1 MLIIK
6 GERKSMLRSMYSG
19 VSGMKNFQ
27 TKLDVIGNNIANV
40 NTYGFK
46 KGRVTYKDLIN
57 QQIAGA
63 SAATNNSSGMNAKQV
78 GLGSALSSIDTIH
91 TAGSNQTTGRTLDL
105 ALAGDGFFVVGTIKD
120 LDAVGLDTKD
130 EMKDNKIADGTPI
143 DDAIDLHYTRSGNF
157 YLDDKGYLVT
167 SDGFYLI
174 GKAGEKPED
183 ENGEWGEDVSESP
196 GLIQVPLTAKSFN
209 IGPDGKV
216 SFVDAEGNL
225 KMAGQILVANF
236 ANEGG
241 LEKVGGNLY
250 KQSSNSGTLNTN
262 EEDGVQVDELS
273 IPGQDGSAAIM
284 AGMLEMSNV
293 DLADEF
299 TEMIVAQR
307 GFQSNTKIITT
318 SDEILQELM
327 NLKR

>member
-1 MLIIK
+1 
-6 GERKSMLRSMYSG
+6 MLRSMYSG

-63 SAATNNSSGMNAKQV
+63 SAATDRASGMNAKQV

-91 TAGSNQTTGRTLDL
+91 TAGSNQSTGRTLDL
-105 ALAGDGFFVVGTIKD
+105 ALAGDGFFVVGTILNPGSVNNQPNQNNTITGSIDGAMD
-120 LDAVGLDTKD
+120 LS
-130 EMKDNKIADGTPI
+130 
-143 DDAIDLHYTRSGNF
+143 YTRSGNF
-157 YLDDKGYLVT
+157 YLDDKGFLVT
-167 SDGFYLI
+167 ADGQYLI
-174 GKAGEKPED
+174 GRAG
-183 ENGEWGEDVSESP
+183 NTASA
-196 GLIQVPLTAKSFN
+196 GLIQIPLTAKSFN
-209 IGPDGKV
+209 IGPDGSV
-216 SFVDAEGNL
+216 SYVNANGTLDD
-225 KMAGQILVANF
+225 AGQIMVANF

-250 KQSSNSGTLNTN
+250 KESSNSGTIDQGT
-262 EEDGVQVDELS
+262 DGIQLGELS
-273 IPGQDGSAAIM
+273 VPGEDGSATIM

>member
-1 MLIIK
+1 
-6 GERKSMLRSMYSG
+6 MLRSMYSG

-63 SAATNNSSGMNAKQV
+63 SAATGNTSGMNAKQV

-105 ALAGDGFFVVGTIKD
+105 ALAGDGFFVVGTIK
-120 LDAVGLDTKD
+120 APGSVNEDTQTAKG
-130 EMKDNKIADGTPI
+130 DNKIIGPI
-143 DDAIDLHYTRSGNF
+143 DNAMDLSYTRSGNF

-167 SDGFYLI
+167 SDGYYLV
-174 GKAGEKPED
+174 GETGNKNPA
-183 ENGEWGEDVSESP
+183 NSTWNNQLSGAA
-196 GLIQVPLTAKSFN
+196 GLIQIPLDAKSFN

-216 SFVDAEGNL
+216 SFVDAGGNL
-225 KMAGQILVANF
+225 NTAGQIRVANF

-250 KQSSNSGTLNTN
+250 KESSNSGTVNNNGTA
-262 EEDGVQVDELS
+262 GIQIDELS
-273 IPGQDGSAAIM
+273 VPGQDGSATIM

>member
-1 MLIIK
+1 
-6 GERKSMLRSMYSG
+6 MLRSLYSG

-46 KGRVTYKDLIN
+46 KGRVTYKDLMS
-57 QQIAGA
+57 QQLTAA
-63 SAATNNSSGMNAKQV
+63 SAATNITSGMNAKQV

-91 TAGSNQTTGRTLDL
+91 TGGSNQTTGRTLDL

-120 LDAVGLDTKD
+120 STKVKIDTKTGVSN
-130 EMKDNKIADGTPI
+130 DNTITEPI
-143 DDAIDLHYTRSGNF
+143 DSAMDVSYTRAGNF
-157 YLDDKGYLVT
+157 YLDDMGYLVT
-167 SDGFYLI
+167 SDGYYLV
-174 GKAGEKPED
+174 GEAGDKTGGNQPS
-183 ENGEWGEDVSESP
+183 WGNQNSNLA
-196 GLIQVPLTAKSFN
+196 GLIQIPPTAKSFN
-209 IGPDGKV
+209 IGPDGSV
-216 SFVDAEGNL
+216 SFVDEDSQLRN
-225 KMAGQILVANF
+225 AGKIRVANF

-241 LEKVGGNLY
+241 LEKVGGNLF
-250 KQSSNSGTLNTN
+250 KESSNSGKIDT
-262 EEDGVQVDELS
+262 DGIQGIQLTELS
-273 IPGQDGSAAIM
+273 VPGENGSATIM
-284 AGMLEMSNV
+284 TGFLEMSNV

-299 TEMIVAQR
+299 TDMIVAQR